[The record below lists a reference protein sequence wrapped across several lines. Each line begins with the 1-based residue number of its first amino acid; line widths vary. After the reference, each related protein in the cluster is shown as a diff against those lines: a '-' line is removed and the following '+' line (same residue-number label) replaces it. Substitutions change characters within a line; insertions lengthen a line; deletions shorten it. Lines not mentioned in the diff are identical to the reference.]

1 MKLKLMLR
9 GAGVGLTTLACALPL
24 SALALGVGEYSLHSY
39 LNQPLEMEV
48 MLTDTEALDVEELCI
63 GLAAPADFERV
74 GVERQGLHSELQ
86 FDLQLMDD
94 GTGLL
99 KISTRQPVREPYL
112 NFLVEYQWPS
122 GRMLREY
129 TVLLDPPSYASSFTP
144 TTLTPARPA
153 AAPQAPAA
161 AAQPDAVAPSPS
173 PAAAAAPTAAPASAP
188 VATPATRSAAA
199 QERYRVQ
206 ARDTLWRIALDT
218 RPNSA
223 VSVQQTMV
231 AIQQLNPDAFI
242 RGNLNLVREG
252 AVLRLPSEEEIRRIT
267 TRDANASVAEQ
278 ERAWRAMSAPA
289 AAARAPLD
297 GTGSST
303 VTAPAPA
310 TSEGRVTLVAADEGT
325 DGSAGSGDAQAR
337 GSDPAA
343 LENELAIR
351 AENLDR
357 LRRENDEL
365 RSRLGDLDEQLDTSG
380 QLLQLRDAQ
389 IAQLQQALKQ
399 LHGDDMDPALAPVVL
414 SGTLDE
420 STAEAAA
427 ATDVDG
433 AANAAAE
440 NQAVAAKDVV
450 TTAPSVAATDKP
462 AAEPPTAVADKE
474 PAKPMP
480 PRPPAPAPVAE
491 PGVLDMLLENPMIPV
506 GGGVALLLVLLL
518 LARRRNQAAAAE
530 PVVEEPATLAPV
542 VGDVEAEPEAEA
554 IEVTAVV
561 PEMAPEPE
569 TDPLEEVDS
578 FVAYGQYPQAVRH
591 LRTAIAAAP
600 TRLDLKKRLFDVL
613 AESQD
618 DAAFRQEATKLSGLN
633 DELDEHISALRARAF
648 AAPVAAADELDFDQ
662 DFSAAPVAQEPASEL
677 DFNFDLGGDSS
688 HDLDSDAAE
697 PALIMDLE
705 DEQFD
710 LDAPSFDLPASDAT
724 LNTEVSLSLD
734 DMPEALELDSDLSL
748 DDDLSLDFSLDVP
761 VARAE
766 EVAPALDVAPDDAL
780 TDLSDEDF
788 ALELDDEPAA
798 AEAVPAP
805 EVVAA
810 APADTDD
817 EFDFLADAD
826 ENATKLDL
834 ARAYLDMGDRD
845 GARDILGEVV
855 EEGSDAQQQEARTLL
870 AQLD

>member
-161 AAQPDAVAPSPS
+161 AAQPDAVAPSPT
-173 PAAAAAPTAAPASAP
+173 AAAAPTTAPASAP

-199 QERYRVQ
+199 QERYQVQ

-325 DGSAGSGDAQAR
+325 DGGAGSGDAQAR

-399 LHGDDMDPALAPVVL
+399 LQGDDTDPTLAPVVL
-414 SGTLDE
+414 SGTLDQ
-420 STAEAAA
+420 SAAETA
-427 ATDVDG
+427 ATDVS
-433 AANAAAE
+433 AAAPAATE
-440 NQAVAAKDVV
+440 AGTVPADEAVAA
-450 TTAPSVAATDKP
+450 APGAVAGGKP
-462 AAEPPTAVADKE
+462 AAEQSVAADKE

-480 PRPPAPAPVAE
+480 PRPPAPAPIAE
-491 PGVLDMLLENPMIPV
+491 PSVLDMLLENPMIPV

-518 LARRRNQAAAAE
+518 LARRRKQAAAAE

-542 VGDVEAEPEAEA
+542 VGDVDAEPEAEA

-633 DELDEHISALRARAF
+633 DELDEHISALRARVF

-677 DFNFDLGGDSS
+677 DFKFDLGGDSS
-688 HDLDSDAAE
+688 HNLDSNAAE

-734 DMPEALELDSDLSL
+734 DIPEALELDSDLSL

-798 AEAVPAP
+798 AEAAPAP

-810 APADTDD
+810 APANTDD